1 MKYKN
6 INLAFLIE
14 IFVGLGTILT
24 ISLIGYK
31 GLAGLFLIALR
42 PLVLEKE
49 EIRNNKEYI
58 SFFYKVVSN
67 SLSITAIFLIV
78 LLVIILFFPA
88 LSPNIPTSEKILIQ
102 LMPFFILTHGVV
114 GIINSSAFDNKK

>member
-31 GLAGLFLIALR
+31 GLAGVILIALR

-58 SFFYKVVSN
+58 SFFYKVLSN

-114 GIINSSAFDNKK
+114 GIINSSVFDHKK

>member
-1 MKYKN
+1 VKYKN

-58 SFFYKVVSN
+58 YFFYKVLSN